1 MAMLEEDL
9 GQLLKVLKLTLST
22 AESCTGGGV
31 AAKIVSVPGS
41 SAYFKGGI
49 VAYSN
54 EIKEKLL
61 QVSPQTLKEYGA
73 VSKETVTEM
82 VRGAMNTMNS
92 DCAIATS
99 GIAGPDGGT
108 AEKPVGTIWI
118 AVANKDEIQTW
129 MQSENHGRD
138 KNMQNAIQ
146 KALSMLYNLCLNE
159 EK

>member
-1 MAMLEEDL
+1 MEQGVMLEEDL
-9 GQLLKVLKLTLST
+9 GRLLKELKLTLST

-54 EIKEKLL
+54 EIKERLL
-61 QVSPQTLKEYGA
+61 QVSPQTLKQYGA
-73 VSKETVTEM
+73 VSKETVMEM
-82 VRGAMNTMNS
+82 VKGAMNTMDS

-129 MQSENHGRD
+129 MLSGDHGRD

-146 KALSMLYNLCLNE
+146 KALFMLYNLL
-159 EK
+159 K

>member
-1 MAMLEEDL
+1 MLEEDL
-9 GQLLKVLKLTLST
+9 GRLLKELKLTLST

-54 EIKEKLL
+54 EIKERLL
-61 QVSPQTLKEYGA
+61 QVSPQTLKQYGA
-73 VSKETVTEM
+73 VSKETVMEM
-82 VRGAMNTMNS
+82 VKGAMNTMDS

-129 MQSENHGRD
+129 MLSGDHGRD

-146 KALSMLYNLCLNE
+146 KALFMLYNLL
-159 EK
+159 K

>member
-1 MAMLEEDL
+1 MEQNVRLEEEL
-9 GQLLKVLKLTLST
+9 GRLLKELKLSLST
-22 AESCTGGGV
+22 AESCTGGSV

-41 SAYFKGGI
+41 SVYFKGGI

-54 EIKEKLL
+54 EIKERLL
-61 QVSPQTLKEYGA
+61 QVSPETLEQHGA
-73 VSKETVTEM
+73 VSKETVMEM
-82 VRGAMNTMNS
+82 VKGAMKTMDS

-129 MQSENHGRD
+129 MLSEDHGRD
-138 KNMQNAIQ
+138 KNMQNAVR
-146 KALSMLYNLCLNE
+146 KALFMLYNLL
-159 EK
+159 K